1 MPVFFDACQQAAAA
15 DLRRLLDGI
24 AIRRGC
30 HLRRRD
36 GRRTSEPD
44 DDDGGGGRR
53 VIQIFVRT
61 LSQGTVVVRAPA
73 SETVAAVHGRV
84 ERATGVPRSDLR
96 LLHCGRQLSPGA
108 TLAAAG
114 VQPGDTLHLS
124 ARLRSTPHPDAWRLA
139 AAADAGGHSIPALV
153 SLAAAADPRNVDF
166 PGLYFSGAAAALV
179 SLYNSTCPNVRSS
192 AARVVRKLVSGSRG
206 LPPLLFCHQLAAAVG
221 TRDPLYRESRS
232 AVFDL
237 LKSLGPALAVQ
248 TLVPLVADTAASVL
262 KDITILFD
270 APSPLLLDRLSDFL
284 RLLEEAL
291 TATSCTDRSLE
302 GLLSLIEEDRF
313 YRMLHDALRI
323 LMDAFIT
330 ILSTAGN
337 VLKQQA
343 GCSVGQRK
351 LALCRQAVDVLTVVN
366 NFAEIFPDFRPVL
379 RATLSATAE
388 PLDLLLRQAKRGTNL
403 HWLLKCKDVAFSF
416 EAKRNLVL
424 MLLPEVGLRTS
435 RSSTRCLSIGRTCLR
450 SPSNISR
457 KLALRSAL
465 RAPYRVQRKVFSPEN
480 VLFSACPADRRR
492 FFPNPASS
500 TDSMNLAY
508 FKFSGRLIAL
518 ALMHKVQIGITF
530 DRTFF
535 LQLAGKPITL
545 EDVKDADP
553 FLYESCKWIL
563 DRDPALLDSDAL
575 GLTFSRDVEV
585 LGSIKNVELSTG
597 GKDMVVNSTNR
608 ESYVNLLIEHS
619 FVTSVAYQVEQFA
632 RGFADI
638 LSDRTHQRLFFESLE
653 LEDVDRLLYGSGG
666 AISLTEWK
674 QHTMYECYKEKDD
687 QIQWFWK
694 IIEEMSDEQRRVLLF
709 FWTAVKYL
717 PAEGFKGLNSKLC
730 IHRAASPDTAL
741 PVSQTC
747 FYRLSIP
754 AYSSESTMRNRLQ
767 FITQEH
773 VSCTF
778 GMG

>member
-1 MPVFFDACQQAAAA
+1 
-15 DLRRLLDGI
+15 
-24 AIRRGC
+24 
-30 HLRRRD
+30 
-36 GRRTSEPD
+36 
-44 DDDGGGGRR
+44 
-53 VIQIFVRT
+53 
-61 LSQGTVVVRAPA
+61 
-73 SETVAAVHGRV
+73 
-84 ERATGVPRSDLR
+84 
-96 LLHCGRQLSPGA
+96 
-108 TLAAAG
+108 
-114 VQPGDTLHLS
+114 
-124 ARLRSTPHPDAWRLA
+124 
-139 AAADAGGHSIPALV
+139 
-153 SLAAAADPRNVDF
+153 
-166 PGLYFSGAAAALV
+166 
-179 SLYNSTCPNVRSS
+179 
-192 AARVVRKLVSGSRG
+192 
-206 LPPLLFCHQLAAAVG
+206 
-221 TRDPLYRESRS
+221 
-232 AVFDL
+232 
-237 LKSLGPALAVQ
+237 
-248 TLVPLVADTAASVL
+248 
-262 KDITILFD
+262 
-270 APSPLLLDRLSDFL
+270 
-284 RLLEEAL
+284 
-291 TATSCTDRSLE
+291 
-302 GLLSLIEEDRF
+302 
-313 YRMLHDALRI
+313 MLHDALRI

-351 LALCRQAVDVLTVVN
+351 PALWRQAVDVLTVVN

-379 RATLSATAE
+379 RATLSATEE

-424 MLLPEVGLRTS
+424 MLLPEVGASDFEEQHEMLIN
-435 RSSTRCLSIGRTCLR
+435 RSNLLAESFEHISQA
-450 SPSNISR
+450 SPSD
-457 KLALRSAL
+457 LRYEL
-465 RAPYRVQRKVFSPEN
+465 LIEFR
-480 VLFSACPADRRR
+480 
-492 FFPNPASS
+492 ASS

-553 FLYESCKWIL
+553 FLYASCKWIL
-563 DRDPALLDSDAL
+563 DMDPALVDSDAL

-597 GKDMVVNSTNR
+597 GKDIVVNSTNR

-730 IHRAASPDTAL
+730 IHRATSPDTAL

-773 VSCTF
+773 VSCSF